1 MHRLRSTLRSL
12 TVAAIALV
20 TACTS
25 ETGTAPAGLTPNAP
39 ARLLSDAGSVFN
51 LQLRALPPNP
61 VIPNDP
67 VYGYGHLQIR
77 LGSLVDLACLPPN
90 PVTPPPDYMV
100 LSVCGR
106 IFNEGGALYR
116 GGGIYTA
123 DLGGDG
129 FIAIAEFNGALP
141 SDPCRRYDISGGI
154 MVSELIAADMIA
166 NPTDYQVLMNG
177 DVSGAT
183 TRIGGAFDGAAWG
196 PVGTRPESDP
206 YFAAK
211 VCSVA
216 ISP

>member
-1 MHRLRSTLRSL
+1 MPSPRATRATIAA
-12 TVAAIALV
+12 TAIALV
-20 TACTS
+20 TACTP

-39 ARLLSDAGSVFN
+39 TRVLSDAGSVFN

-61 VIPNDP
+61 VFPTDP
-67 VYGYGHLQIR
+67 LYGFGHLQIR
-77 LGSLVDLACLPPN
+77 LGSLVDLSCVPPN
-90 PVTPPPDYMV
+90 PITPPPGYTV

-129 FIAIAEFNGALP
+129 FIAVAEFSGALL
-141 SDPCRRYDISGGI
+141 SDPCRRYDISGG
-154 MVSELIAADMIA
+154 VTVPESIALDMIA

-183 TRIGGAFDGAAWG
+183 TQIGGVLDGSAWG

-216 ISP
+216 ITP